1 MIQPTLLKKLLPCI
15 IKPITYLINTSLSSR
30 VFAANWKTAIIRPLL
45 KKPSLELRT
54 KNYRPGSNLSF
65 LSKLLE
71 KCVLVRFNNHC
82 KENELMPSHQS
93 AYREHHSCETALVR
107 LTNDLLWS
115 MEKQW
120 VTALVAIDLSAAFDT
135 VDHMVLLKVLQ
146 QNFGINGKVL
156 NWMDTYLRPR
166 GFIVNIGNEYSKY
179 IPMDFL
185 VPQGS
190 ILGPVLFSA
199 YISTL
204 RLEVPRSIDLI
215 GFADDHV
222 MKKDFLASKCNDED
236 NTIHHLQDC
245 CMRVKKL
252 DGP

>member
-1 MIQPTLLKKLLPCI
+1 MEFLQF
-15 IKPITYLINTSLSSR
+15 PIR
-30 VFAANWKTAIIRPLL
+30 KTAIIRPLL
-45 KKPSLELRT
+45 KKPGLELMT
-54 KNYRPGSNLSF
+54 KNYRPVRNLSF

-82 KENELMPSHQS
+82 KENDLIPSHQS

-115 MEKQW
+115 MERQQ
-120 VTALVAIDLSAAFDT
+120 VTALVAIDLLAAFDT
-135 VDHMVLLKVLQ
+135 VDHTVL
-146 QNFGINGKVL
+146 
-156 NWMDTYLRPR
+156 
-166 GFIVNIGNEYSKY
+166 SK
-179 IPMDFL
+179 DFS

-204 RLEVPRSIDLI
+204 RLEVPRSIDLH

-236 NTIHHLQDC
+236 NTTHPLQDC
-245 CMRVKKL
+245 CMRVKIGWTIIDL
-252 DGP
+252 R